1 MDGRELGW
9 HQEELRQ
16 NMRMGMKE
24 VIGRGWMLTNSRTKK
39 YIVLSLRE
47 RRRGE
52 WGGDGKTYKEVQVV
66 LLLVSLSLS
75 SLKFP
80 LY

>member
-52 WGGDGKTYKEVQVV
+52 WGGDVNYI
-66 LLLVSLSLS
+66 
-75 SLKFP
+75 
-80 LY
+80 LYIATNYSPV